1 MRTLTNVTVHLWCR
15 ASSLAWLEGARG
27 ERRREKIRREERE
40 DEGDAELTAKSL
52 PLYTIRALRGE
63 TKTFRLWKI
72 ICVMPCPVSRRET
85 EWRRFRS
92 QRRMKM
98 KFEADIPLRMRFAP
112 SRSHS
117 PFVFVTSAPLW
128 LLPPANLNRTHLSCP
143 LAGGHASCSQ

>member
-40 DEGDAELTAKSL
+40 DEGDAEPTAKSL

-72 ICVMPCPVSRRET
+72 TCAMPCPVSRRET

-98 KFEADIPLRMRFAP
+98 KFEADVPLRMR
-112 SRSHS
+112 SHTIS
-117 PFVFVTSAPLW
+117 PFQSRLPLSSSVPLFRSAC
-128 LLPPANLNRTHLSCP
+128 ANKINLNCSLSGR
-143 LAGGHASCSQ
+143 LGD